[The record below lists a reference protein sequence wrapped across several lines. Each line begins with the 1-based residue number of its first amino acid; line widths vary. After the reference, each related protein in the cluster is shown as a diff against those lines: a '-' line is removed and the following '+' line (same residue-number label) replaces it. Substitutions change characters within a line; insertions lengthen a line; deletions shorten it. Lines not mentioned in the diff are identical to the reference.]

1 MQDCIF
7 CKIISGSLKAEIVKE
22 TKNLLVIKDIQPK
35 APVHYLIIPKHHYED
50 LQAIPSTE
58 CCLLAGMLK
67 MAQELGL
74 TVDDYKIVLNNGYAA
89 GQRVFHA
96 HMHFLSGAQKVDI

>member
-7 CKIISGSLKAEIVKE
+7 CKIINGTLLAEVIKE
-22 TKNLLVIKDIQPK
+22 TDDLLVIKDIQPK
-35 APVHYLIIPKHHYED
+35 APIHYLIISKEHYQD
-50 LQAIPSTE
+50 LQAIPSKK

-67 MAQELGL
+67 MAQELGVA
-74 TVDDYKIVLNNGYAA
+74 TNDYKIVLNNGHAA